1 MYKYSVINNSVKS
14 CCMVS
19 YYEVVS
25 LSFYLFIYLLL
36 LLLLLFNGMGIV
48 DLNPK
53 YFFHA
58 NTS

>member
-19 YYEVVS
+19 YYEVLS
-25 LSFYLFIYLLL
+25 LSFIYLFIYLLL
-36 LLLLLFNGMGIV
+36 LLFNRMGIV